1 MSEVISIGCLA
12 VLMSACSAGVFSNA
26 FRDNWP
32 QFIGLTGVILWAVS
46 ETVYVIRFGS
56 VGSRDLILHAAL
68 ASFATGTSWKVWRHK
83 VAKVDA
89 ALRGAPDLQSASW
102 DSVAG
107 GSMQPRDLP

>member
-56 VGSRDLILHAAL
+56 VGSRDLILYAAL
-68 ASFATGTSWKVWRHK
+68 ASFATGTSWKVWRHN

-89 ALRGAPDLQSASW
+89 ALRGAPDLQAASW